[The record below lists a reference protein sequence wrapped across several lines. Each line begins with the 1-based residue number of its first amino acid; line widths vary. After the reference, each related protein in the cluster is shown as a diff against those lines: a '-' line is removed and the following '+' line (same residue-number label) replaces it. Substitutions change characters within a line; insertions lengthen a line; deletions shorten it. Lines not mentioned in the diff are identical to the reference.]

1 MVRFCV
7 VLEEKKKE
15 EPYFPIA
22 DIGISTPFTHKTQPP
37 FKLTNKQPLYL
48 SGKSSDKEV
57 KMATESSGWTT
68 PGITSCSP
76 LVKLQAYGICCGIF
90 ESEEDREARV
100 GAQLLNNYPITWY
113 REVPKQVV
121 DDDDVDDS
129 QENTNKADNHAAE
142 GGAGGFIDG
151 LVTSV
156 DKMFFGT
163 KDKRKAS
170 YYGIPATL
178 SIIDTEQCGPVILVK
193 AIDIDKREPG
203 SGSPPS
209 ISIPLYLVDTVSAG
223 WSLVGDNTQGG
234 VKLFARKDSSPLG
247 RGAEELLRFDAL
259 GGGGDDWSETVFPK
273 KSTEPNEH
281 ADRIIARLRA
291 LIDWNRNRLA
301 DDVREGKVNVV

>member
-1 MVRFCV
+1 
-7 VLEEKKKE
+7 
-15 EPYFPIA
+15 
-22 DIGISTPFTHKTQPP
+22 
-37 FKLTNKQPLYL
+37 
-48 SGKSSDKEV
+48 
-57 KMATESSGWTT
+57 MATESGGWTT

-76 LVKLQAYGICCGIF
+76 LIKLQAYGICCGIF

-121 DDDDVDDS
+121 DDDVDNS
-129 QENTNKADNHAAE
+129 QDKTNKSDNHAE
-142 GGAGGFIDG
+142 SGGGGFIDG

-156 DKMFFGT
+156 DKIFFGT

-170 YYGIPATL
+170 YYGIAATL

-193 AIDIDKREPG
+193 ATDIDIDKREPATSSSSSATDG
-203 SGSPPS
+203 NKNKDWWEEQSEETSSGGGPPS

-234 VKLFARKDSSPLG
+234 VKLFARKDSSLG

-273 KSTEPNEH
+273 KCAEPNEH
-281 ADRIIARLRA
+281 ADRIIARIRA
-291 LIDWNRNRLA
+291 LIDWNRKRLA

>member
-1 MVRFCV
+1 
-7 VLEEKKKE
+7 
-15 EPYFPIA
+15 
-22 DIGISTPFTHKTQPP
+22 
-37 FKLTNKQPLYL
+37 
-48 SGKSSDKEV
+48 
-57 KMATESSGWTT
+57 MATESGGWTT

-121 DDDDVDDS
+121 DDDDVDNS
-129 QENTNKADNHAAE
+129 QGNANKSANHAE
-142 GGAGGFIDG
+142 SGGGFIDE

-156 DKMFFGT
+156 DKIFFGT

-170 YYGIPATL
+170 YYGISATL
-178 SIIDTEQCGPVILVK
+178 SIIDTEQCGPVIVVK
-193 AIDIDKREPG
+193 ATGIDIDKREPATSSSSAIDG
-203 SGSPPS
+203 NKNKDWWEEQSEEASSGGPPS

-234 VKLFARKDSSPLG
+234 VKLFARKDSSLG

-291 LIDWNRNRLA
+291 LIDWNRKRLA

>member
-1 MVRFCV
+1 
-7 VLEEKKKE
+7 
-15 EPYFPIA
+15 
-22 DIGISTPFTHKTQPP
+22 
-37 FKLTNKQPLYL
+37 
-48 SGKSSDKEV
+48 
-57 KMATESSGWTT
+57 MATESGGWTT

-76 LVKLQAYGICCGIF
+76 LIKLQAYGICCGIF

-113 REVPKQVV
+113 REVLKQVD

-129 QENTNKADNHAAE
+129 QDNANKSDNHAE
-142 GGAGGFIDG
+142 SGGGGFIDG

-170 YYGIPATL
+170 YYGIAATL

-193 AIDIDKREPG
+193 ATDIDIDKREPATSSSSATNSNKNKDWWEEQSEETS
-203 SGSPPS
+203 SGGGPPS

-234 VKLFARKDSSPLG
+234 VKLFARKDSSLG
-247 RGAEELLRFDAL
+247 RGANELLRFDAL

-281 ADRIIARLRA
+281 ADRIIARIRA
-291 LIDWNRNRLA
+291 LIDWNRKRLA